1 VGIRDCD
8 PEAIG
13 FPDGSTSLTAPIFG
27 LGSSADDDPML
38 PSEAPT
44 FPEVDASPHVSAHGN
59 LELRPAEYQALVEDK
74 RVNLTIREFQV
85 LYALAERE
93 DRVVRRED
101 IYRRVW
107 GREMKYRERAVDVFV
122 RKVRNKLAA
131 TSPGWVYIHTHFGVG
146 YRFTPER
153 LEPGVTL
160 P

>member
-1 VGIRDCD
+1 
-8 PEAIG
+8 
-13 FPDGSTSLTAPIFG
+13 
-27 LGSSADDDPML
+27 M
-38 PSEAPT
+38 
-44 FPEVDASPHVSAHGN
+44 SPRVSAHGN
-59 LELRPAEYQALVEDK
+59 LELRPAEYQALVDGK

-101 IYRRVW
+101 IYQRVW

-131 TSPGWVYIHTHFGVG
+131 TMPGWVYIHTHFGVG